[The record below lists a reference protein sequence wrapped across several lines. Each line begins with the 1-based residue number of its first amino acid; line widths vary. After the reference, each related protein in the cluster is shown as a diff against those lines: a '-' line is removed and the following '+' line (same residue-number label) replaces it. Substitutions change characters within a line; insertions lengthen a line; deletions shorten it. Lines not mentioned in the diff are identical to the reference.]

1 MRRGGV
7 CVKKKRKNGNIELN
21 EQKHEHCFYLTVCSA
36 GIFKKVNLALLT
48 YQHIVEVGSLD
59 CTTYL

>member
-1 MRRGGV
+1 MRRGRV
-7 CVKKKRKNGNIELN
+7 CVKKKKIGNIELN
-21 EQKHEHCFYLTVCSA
+21 EQKHEHCFYWIVCSA

-48 YQHIVEVGSLD
+48 YQHIVEVGSVD